1 MYETPVGVFVKIHRT
16 CTPTVDLIVNCGLW
30 KMMVCPCRFISC
42 HKWTTQVWDGDS
54 GYMLTSRGR
63 EYRGTLHFL
72 LNFAVKKLT
81 PLGGKKKKGK
91 WAQKF
96 SQLCLHLAL
105 VSGASWPLTFA
116 DLPLSA
122 R

>member
-1 MYETPVGVFVKIHRT
+1 
-16 CTPTVDLIVNCGLW
+16 
-30 KMMVCPCRFISC
+30 MVCPCRFISY

-81 PLGGKKKKGK
+81 PLVGEGE
-91 WAQKF
+91 WAQKV
-96 SQLCLHLAL
+96 SQLCLQLAL

-116 DLPLSA
+116 DLPLGA